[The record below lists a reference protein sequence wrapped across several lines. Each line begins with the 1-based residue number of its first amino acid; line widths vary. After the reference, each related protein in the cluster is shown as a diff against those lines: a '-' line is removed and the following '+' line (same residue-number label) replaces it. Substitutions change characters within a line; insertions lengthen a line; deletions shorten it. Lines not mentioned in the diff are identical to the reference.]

1 MNDYLQTGLPLQNLL
16 GSLMVWNRL
25 KPVALCGDFI
35 KQAFL
40 QERIREA
47 DGDTFRFQW
56 IRDKNSLQDE
66 TLRFMPALFGLV
78 QSLFLFAGTL
88 KQHLETSRTEYSKHV
103 EEIMRSLYVDDI
115 ITGEDTVDQ
124 KHEWR
129 RTAIEVFY
137 RARFEFHKWNS
148 NVPDLEAGNQLTEDS
163 QKYAKKKLG
172 A

>member
-1 MNDYLQTGLPLQNLL
+1 MNDCLQTGLPLQNLL

-25 KPVALCGDFI
+25 KPVALCGDII

-47 DGDTFRFQW
+47 DGDTFRFHW
-56 IRDKNSLQDE
+56 IRDKNSLQVE
-66 TLRFMPALFGLV
+66 ILRFMPALFGLV

-103 EEIMRSLYVDDI
+103 EEIMRSLYV
-115 ITGEDTVDQ
+115 
-124 KHEWR
+124 
-129 RTAIEVFY
+129 EVFY
-137 RARFEFHKWNS
+137 RARFEFRKWNS